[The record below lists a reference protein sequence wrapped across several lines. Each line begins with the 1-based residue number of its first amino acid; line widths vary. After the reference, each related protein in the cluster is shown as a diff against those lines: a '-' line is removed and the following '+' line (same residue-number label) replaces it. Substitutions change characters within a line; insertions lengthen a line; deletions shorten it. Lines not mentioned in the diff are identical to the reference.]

1 MLQRIQTVYILL
13 FATVLFSASLL
24 PFASLNLMDNVYVI
38 YPTGWE
44 QNGGE
49 LKKSPMYVGY
59 LVAISFAVLQLV
71 NFKKRKKQLR
81 YGKICYLIVL
91 LTLVYMFNAVD
102 QKSDI
107 LISETSNNLNVI
119 YSYSM
124 YLLVCSLPLMFLAN
138 RAIKKDENI
147 IKSLDRLR

>member
-1 MLQRIQTVYILL
+1 MFII
-13 FATVLFSASLL
+13 VLFSASLL
-24 PFASLNLMDNVYVI
+24 PFASLNIQDNI
-38 YPTGWE
+38 YILFPTGWE
-44 QNGGE
+44 QNGGDIE
-49 LKKSPMYVGY
+49 KSPLYVGY
-59 LVAISFAVLQLV
+59 LVAISFAVLQVV

-91 LTLVYMFNAVD
+91 LTLVYMFNNVNE
-102 QKSDI
+102 KSDNLI
-107 LISETSNNLNVI
+107 LETTNTLNVI

-124 YLLVCSLPLMFLAN
+124 YLLISSLPLMFLAN

>member
-1 MLQRIQTVYILL
+1 MLQRIQTIYILL
-13 FATVLFSASLL
+13 FAIVLFSASLL
-24 PFASLNLMDNVYVI
+24 PFASLNILDNSYVLF
-38 YPTGWE
+38 PTGWE
-44 QNGGE
+44 KNGVDIE
-49 LKKSPMYVGY
+49 KSPLYVGY

-71 NFKKRKKQLR
+71 NFKNRKKQLR

-91 LTLVYMFNAVD
+91 LTLVYMFNNVNE
-102 QKSDI
+102 QSDVLI
-107 LISETSNNLNVI
+107 LENTNSLNVV

-124 YLLVCSLPLMFLAN
+124 YLLVSSLPLMFLAN

>member
-1 MLQRIQTVYILL
+1 MLQRIQTIYILL
-13 FATVLFSASLL
+13 FIIVLFSASLL
-24 PFASLNLMDNVYVI
+24 PFASLNIQDNI
-38 YPTGWE
+38 YILFPTGWE
-44 QNGGE
+44 QNGGDIE
-49 LKKSPMYVGY
+49 KSPLYVGY
-59 LVAISFAVLQLV
+59 LVAISFAVLQFV

-91 LTLVYMFNAVD
+91 LTLVYMFNNVNE
-102 QKSDI
+102 KSDNLI
-107 LISETSNNLNVI
+107 LETTNTLNVI

-124 YLLVCSLPLMFLAN
+124 YLLISSLPLMFLAN